1 MGTAHRGAQEAKGG
15 PAARGP
21 NRFHVVPA
29 RKGALG
35 DIRLDDFIFPVDSP
49 CSRASIAPYCARVR
63 QLVTPER
70 FEHIL
75 SVSSLAETIARA
87 NGFARGECRATALA
101 AVLHDAARD
110 LPDDELLELAPPETQ
125 LERDHPLTVHGRAG
139 RALAAQ
145 WGISDERVLE
155 AIEGHV
161 FGVPVSN
168 RVGMAVYVAD
178 VSEPRRGVNDDI
190 RELAMKSLFRAY
202 QRAVDSK
209 VRYLSAQGKAVH
221 PRTLE
226 VYEAICNA
234 T

>member
-1 MGTAHRGAQEAKGG
+1 MDE
-15 PAARGP
+15 
-21 NRFHVVPA
+21 
-29 RKGALG
+29 
-35 DIRLDDFIFPVDSP
+35 FIFPIDSP
-49 CSRASIAPYCARVR
+49 CSRASIAPYCARVE

-75 SVSSLAETIARA
+75 RVASLADTIARA
-87 NGFARGECRATALA
+87 NGFTRGECRATDLA
-101 AVLHDAARD
+101 AVLHDVARD
-110 LPDDELLELAPPETQ
+110 LPPEELFRLAPPESQ
-125 LERDHPLTVHGRAG
+125 LERDHPLAVHGRAG

-145 WGISDERVLE
+145 WGVSDERVLE

-161 FGVPVSN
+161 FGVPVDN

-178 VSEPRRGVNDDI
+178 VSEPGRGVNHDI
-190 RELAMKSLFRAY
+190 RTLAMKSLFRAY

-209 VRYLSAQGKAVH
+209 VRYLNAHGKAVH

-226 VYEAICNA
+226 VYEAIRNP